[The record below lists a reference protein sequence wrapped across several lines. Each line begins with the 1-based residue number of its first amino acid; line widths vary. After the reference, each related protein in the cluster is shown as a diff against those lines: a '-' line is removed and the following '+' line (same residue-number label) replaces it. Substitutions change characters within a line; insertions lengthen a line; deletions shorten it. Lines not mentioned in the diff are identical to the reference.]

1 METPGK
7 VLVVDDYE
15 VNARGMRD
23 LLVSAG
29 YTVRTAYNGEDA
41 LRTAS
46 ADPPDIVLLDV
57 VMPGISGI
65 DVCRELKTRP
75 VTRLIPVVL
84 ITASQERGQRLS
96 GLEAGADDFITKP
109 IDVSELRTRVQSL
122 IRVKRLTDQLE
133 SADAIMTMLGQIV
146 EARDP
151 YTEGH
156 CERLAAFATAVGME
170 LGLPPHDIATLR
182 SGAYLH
188 DLGKIGVPD
197 SVLLKPGPLSTEEL
211 SIMRTHPVIGDELC
225 GAVKSLEAVR
235 GIVRSHHERADG
247 RGYPDGL
254 KGKAIPLLA
263 QIVGVVDVFDALTT
277 TRPYRTALSTEAAYN
292 LMLKDAD
299 SGWCPRSLVTTFIGL
314 QQRGAGESAYLKPAA
329 VVAATPAETANRS
342 RAALAMLQDAIWRLA
357 PTKVFQ

>member
-1 METPGK
+1 MESSGK

-15 VNARGMRD
+15 VNAKGLRD
-23 LLVSAG
+23 LLVAAG
-29 YTVRTAYNGEDA
+29 YTVRTAHTGEDA
-41 LRTAS
+41 LRLA
-46 ADPPDIVLLDV
+46 ADDPPDMILLDV

-75 VTRLIPVVL
+75 LTRLIPVVL
-84 ITASQERGQRLS
+84 ITASQDRTQRLH
-96 GLEAGADDFITKP
+96 GLEAGADDFLTKP

-122 IRVKRLTDQLE
+122 IRVKRLTDELE
-133 SADAIMTMLGQIV
+133 STDAIMTMLGQIV

-156 CERLAAFATAVGME
+156 CERLATYATAVGME
-170 LGLPPHDIATLR
+170 MRLPAEDLAILR

-197 SVLLKPGPLSTEEL
+197 SVLLKPGKLSDEEITL
-211 SIMRTHPVIGDELC
+211 MRSHPVIGDDLC
-225 GAVKSLEAVR
+225 ATIRSLEGVR
-235 GIVRSHHERADG
+235 GIVRSHHERVDG

-254 KGKAIPLLA
+254 RGKAIPLLA

-277 TRPYRTALSTEAAYN
+277 NRPYRTALPVDQAYTI
-292 LMLKDAD
+292 MLNDAET
-299 SGWCPRSLVTTFIGL
+299 GWCPRALVMTFIGL
-314 QQRGAGESAYLKPAA
+314 HQRGAGESAYLNPA
-329 VVAATPAETANRS
+329 PAPERPNLVTTRS
-342 RAALAMLQDAIWRLA
+342 RAALSILQGAIWRLA